1 MVRRGEMIKMAKMI
15 ELLSEVEAVLFH
27 CTYSRE
33 LQHWQA

>member
-1 MVRRGEMIKMAKMI
+1 MGKRGEMIKMAKMI
-15 ELLSEVEAVLFH
+15 ELLPEEDAVLFH